1 MSTNMYLK
9 FEQPEIAGA
18 ATDPRH
24 PGEIEVLAWSHGFAQ
39 PGSATREGS
48 VEQAVHQNLTITKAV
63 DSSMNELLRFCWSG
77 KQIGKATLRCYRA
90 AATPGAEPVLY
101 LSVEME
107 HVVLSNY
114 SISGGPAE
122 VPVENISMDY
132 GTVRYVY
139 HDHAIAG
146 SGRTASVKHDLR
158 KRTVE

>member
-1 MSTNMYLK
+1 MSTNTYLK

-24 PGEIEVLAWSHGFAQ
+24 SREIEVLAWSHGFVQ

-48 VEQAVHQNLTITKAV
+48 VEQAQHQNLTFTKSI
-63 DSSMNELLRFCWSG
+63 DSSTNELLRHCWSG
-77 KQIGKATLRCYRA
+77 KPIGKATLRCYRA
-90 AATPGAEPVLY
+90 AATPGAEPVQY

-107 HVVLSNY
+107 QVILSSY
-114 SISGGPAE
+114 ALSGGPGD

-146 SGRTASVKHDLR
+146 SGRTVSVKHDLR